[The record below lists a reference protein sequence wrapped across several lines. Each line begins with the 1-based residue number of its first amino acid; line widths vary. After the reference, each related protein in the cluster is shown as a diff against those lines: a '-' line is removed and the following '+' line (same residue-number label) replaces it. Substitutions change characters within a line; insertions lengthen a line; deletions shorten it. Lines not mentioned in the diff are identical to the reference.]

1 MDASLRETTDDAEEK
16 HRRTHRERAKE
27 KDEACGRDGAFK
39 VKLFSSKFE
48 RDRERRRGSTHT
60 RALSLSAGKKREIKI
75 ILKKKLIAAFE
86 KKKKKKKTKR
96 KTHPVPVLPL

>member
-60 RALSLSAGKKREIKI
+60 RSLSLGGEEEKDKNL
-75 ILKKKLIAAFE
+75 LKKKLIAAFE
-86 KKKKKKKTKR
+86 KKKKKKTKR